1 MNAVILR
8 GLINTDRHARM
19 NTIQIEN
26 GKKKYYQF
34 DGKGSIS
41 FTLPRGTK
49 VSTEING
56 AHQKLVLR
64 SAIVHKIRRGP
75 NSTIELKG
83 GATFD
88 ALTQEF
94 DATATI
100 TFTLDKKATMSLT
113 ATRDKASFHL
123 KLTL

>member
-1 MNAVILR
+1 
-8 GLINTDRHARM
+8 M
-19 NTIQIEN
+19 NTIEIAN

-34 DGKGSIS
+34 DGKGSIT

-49 VSTEING
+49 VSTEITG

-64 SAIVHKIRRGP
+64 SAIIHKIRRGP

-83 GATFD
+83 GATFN

-94 DATATI
+94 DPTATI
-100 TFTLDKKATMSLT
+100 TFKIDKKATMSLS
-113 ATRDKASFHL
+113 ATRDKASFNL